1 MFEIEPPAPRPPI
14 FAAPNTVL
22 SDHTGWYSEASVTD
36 LRRKAAEEVLRI
48 LTGQPPRNPVAIP

>member
-1 MFEIEPPAPRPPI
+1 MFEIEPPAPSHPI

-36 LRRKAAEEVLRI
+36 LRRKAAEELLRI

>member
-1 MFEIEPPAPRPPI
+1 M
-14 FAAPNTVL
+14 L